1 MPTGRPR
8 PGSPGPGPA
17 ARALL
22 ALLSGACA
30 LGLIAA
36 AAQPAAD
43 PPHGRAAPD
52 AGADTPLFDRGLDL
66 APGWTRG
73 FARDNGALVFRTE
86 GDARF
91 RAVAGGETAGGFGL
105 PAAGVFDRAAPGAAA
120 PFRPPHL
127 ALFSGGTS
135 AAVSSGGDGASGWRW
150 SAAVATRTS
159 LNAPGAPARVG
170 GFVEAS
176 GAAGPLRL
184 SGVFGVLKEEGT
196 ALGSPQPGGAS
207 VRGASSSRVAGG
219 LAALPVGART
229 TLVAAVHLAETAAA
243 GLHGASGEGAAVG
256 LVFGDVALPR
266 DKVVLS
272 ASRPF
277 GFAAGWAESGGGR
290 RPIAQPPPLI
300 LDASW
305 RMSPGKGHGLVLR
318 AGAEIRPGP
327 APDAAAKASFRYRI
341 EF

>member
-1 MPTGRPR
+1 MPTDRIR
-8 PGSPGPGPA
+8 PGPA
-17 ARALL
+17 RPGPATRALL

-30 LGLIAA
+30 LGLLAA
-36 AAQPAAD
+36 AAQPAGD
-43 PPHGRAAPD
+43 G
-52 AGADTPLFDRGLDL
+52 GADAHGGGADAPMFDRGLDPG
-66 APGWTRG
+66 PGWIRG
-73 FARDNGALVFRTE
+73 FGRDGGAIVFRTE

-91 RAVAGGETAGGFGL
+91 RAVTGGDPAAGFGL
-105 PAAGVFDRAAPGAAA
+105 PGAGVFDRAAPGAAA

-135 AAVSSGGDGASGWRW
+135 AAVSSGGDGASAWRW

-159 LNAPGAPARVG
+159 LTAPAAPARVG

-184 SGVFGVLKEEGT
+184 GGVLGVLREEGT
-196 ALGSPQPGGAS
+196 ALGSPQPGGAT
-207 VRGASSSRVAGG
+207 VRGASSSRVAGAF
-219 LAALPVGART
+219 AALPVGDGT
-229 TLVAAVHLAETAAA
+229 TLVAAVHLSETAAT
-243 GLHGASGEGAAVG
+243 GLHGAAGEGAAVG

-290 RPIAQPPPLI
+290 RPIAAAPPLV

-318 AGAEIRPGP
+318 AAAEIRPGP
-327 APDAAAKASFRYRI
+327 ADDAAARASLRYRI